1 MRISF
6 LGLGAIGRPMAAHL
20 ARSHELTVWNRTA
33 RRAVEFAQ
41 THGARVAQTPQMAA
55 ENADVLLTCLPNSGE
70 VQQILEGP
78 EGILS
83 GIQTG
88 ALFLDCTSG
97 EPAASVRIAARL
109 EAQGVDFAD
118 APVSGGTN
126 GAEAGTLTV
135 MVGGS
140 DATFERAKPILAQF
154 AKRIEHMGPV
164 GTGHA
169 MKAINNALLA
179 VGILAFGEGMVG
191 LVRGGVQARKA
202 LDVLNA
208 SSGRSFVS
216 EVLVPDRVMTGAW
229 PVTFRL
235 ALLAKDVDI
244 ACRFLEEQGIKS
256 PLLHRVS
263 ELLDEARARLG
274 EGADYMEAIRL
285 QEQDAGA
292 EIRG

>member
-1 MRISF
+1 MRVSF

-33 RRAVEFAQ
+33 SRAVEFAQ
-41 THGARVAQTPQMAA
+41 RHGARVAQTPQKAS

-83 GIQTG
+83 GIRTG

-97 EPAASVRIAARL
+97 EPAASVRIAAQL
-109 EAQGVDFAD
+109 EAHGVDFAD

-154 AKRIEHMGPV
+154 ARRIEHMGSV
-164 GTGHA
+164 GTGQA

-179 VGILAFGEGMVG
+179 VSILAFGEGMVG
-191 LVRGGVQARKA
+191 LVKGGVQARKA

-256 PLLHRVS
+256 PLLHRAS
-263 ELLDEARARLG
+263 ELLNEARARLG
-274 EGADYMEAIRL
+274 EGGDYLEAIRL

>member
-33 RRAVEFAQ
+33 SRAVEFAGSASLRAW
-41 THGARVAQTPQMAA
+41 HKPRRRRP
-55 ENADVLLTCLPNSGE
+55 ENAEVILTCLPNSGE

-78 EGILS
+78 EGILT
-83 GIQTG
+83 GIKAG

-109 EAQGVDFAD
+109 QARGVDFAD

-140 DATFERAKPILAQF
+140 EATFERAKPILAQF
-154 AKRIEHMGPV
+154 ARRIEHMGPV

-191 LVRGGVQARKA
+191 LVKGGVRAARR
-202 LDVLNA
+202 L
-208 SSGRSFVS
+208 RS
-216 EVLVPDRVMTGAW
+216 
-229 PVTFRL
+229 
-235 ALLAKDVDI
+235 
-244 ACRFLEEQGIKS
+244 
-256 PLLHRVS
+256 
-263 ELLDEARARLG
+263 
-274 EGADYMEAIRL
+274 
-285 QEQDAGA
+285 
-292 EIRG
+292 

>member
-1 MRISF
+1 MRVSF

-33 RRAVEFAQ
+33 SRADEFAQ
-41 THGARVAQTPQMAA
+41 THGARVAQTPQKAA
-55 ENADVLLTCLPNSGE
+55 QSAEVILTCLPNSGE

-83 GIQTG
+83 GIRTG

-97 EPAASVRIAARL
+97 EPAASVRISAQLQAR
-109 EAQGVDFAD
+109 GVDFAD

-140 DATFERAKPILAQF
+140 DATFERAKPILTLF

-191 LVRGGVQARKA
+191 LVKAGVPAKKA
-202 LDVLNA
+202 VEVLNA

-244 ACRFLEEQGIKS
+244 ACRFLAEQGIES
-256 PLLHRVS
+256 S
-263 ELLDEARARLG
+263 LLDRASQLLNAARARLG

-285 QEQDAGA
+285 QEQDAGV

>member
-1 MRISF
+1 MRVSF

-33 RRAVEFAQ
+33 SRAVEFAQ
-41 THGARVAQTPQMAA
+41 RHGARVAQTPQKAS

-83 GIQTG
+83 GIRTG

-97 EPAASVRIAARL
+97 EPAASVRIAAQL
-109 EAQGVDFAD
+109 EAHGVDFAD

-154 AKRIEHMGPV
+154 ARRIEHMGSV

-179 VGILAFGEGMVG
+179 VSILAFGEGMVG
-191 LVRGGVQARKA
+191 LVKGGVQARKA

-256 PLLHRVS
+256 PLLHRAS
-263 ELLDEARARLG
+263 ELLNEARARLG
-274 EGADYMEAIRL
+274 EGGDYLEAIRL

>member
-1 MRISF
+1 MRVSF

-33 RRAVEFAQ
+33 SRAVEFAQ
-41 THGARVAQTPQMAA
+41 RHGARVAQTPQKAS

-83 GIQTG
+83 GIRTG

-97 EPAASVRIAARL
+97 EPAASVRIAAQL
-109 EAQGVDFAD
+109 EAHGVDFAD

-154 AKRIEHMGPV
+154 ARRIEHMGSV

-179 VGILAFGEGMVG
+179 VSILAFGEGMVG
-191 LVRGGVQARKA
+191 LVKGGVQARKA

-256 PLLHRVS
+256 PLLHRAS
-263 ELLDEARARLG
+263 ELLNEARARLG

-285 QEQDAGA
+285 QEQDAGTK
-292 EIRG
+292 IRG

>member
-1 MRISF
+1 MRVSF

-33 RRAVEFAQ
+33 SRADAFAQ
-41 THGARVAQTPQMAA
+41 AYSARVAQTPQKAA
-55 ENADVLLTCLPNSGE
+55 QNAEVILTCLPNSGE

-83 GIQTG
+83 GIRTG

-97 EPAASVRIAARL
+97 EPAASVRIAAQLQAR
-109 EAQGVDFAD
+109 GVDFAD

-140 DATFERAKPILAQF
+140 DATFERAKPILALF

-191 LVRGGVQARKA
+191 LVKGSVPARKA

-256 PLLHRVS
+256 PLLHQAS
-263 ELLDEARARLG
+263 QLLHAARDRLG
-274 EGADYMEAIRL
+274 EGGDYMEAIRL

>member
-1 MRISF
+1 MRVSF

-33 RRAVEFAQ
+33 SRAVEFAQ
-41 THGARVAQTPQMAA
+41 RHGARVAQTPQKAS

-83 GIQTG
+83 GIRTG

-97 EPAASVRIAARL
+97 EPAASVRIAAQL
-109 EAQGVDFAD
+109 EAHGVDFAD

-164 GTGHA
+164 GAGHA

-191 LVRGGVQARKA
+191 LVKGGVQARKA

-256 PLLHRVS
+256 PLLHRAS
-263 ELLDEARARLG
+263 ELLNEARARLG

>member
-1 MRISF
+1 
-6 LGLGAIGRPMAAHL
+6 MAAHL

-33 RRAVEFAQ
+33 SRAVEFAQ
-41 THGARVAQTPQMAA
+41 RHGARVAQTPQKAS

-83 GIQTG
+83 GIRTG

-97 EPAASVRIAARL
+97 EPAASVRIAAQL
-109 EAQGVDFAD
+109 EAHGVDFAD

-154 AKRIEHMGPV
+154 ARRIEHMGSV

-179 VGILAFGEGMVG
+179 VSILAFGEGMVG
-191 LVRGGVQARKA
+191 LVKGGVQARKA

-256 PLLHRVS
+256 PLLHRAS
-263 ELLDEARARLG
+263 ELLNEARARLG
-274 EGADYMEAIRL
+274 EGGDYLEAIRL